1 MAAKAKK
8 AAKSAQQPEKIRGI
22 GARIKKGDRVI
33 VVSGRDKGRKGEVLK
48 VMAKEDRALVS
59 GVNMV
64 KRHQKQTARVQGGIV
79 NREAAVHLSNI
90 AHVDPKTG
98 GPTRI
103 GFKVLGDGRKV
114 RFAKKSGEVIDV

>member
-8 AAKSAQQPEKIRGI
+8 AAKAEQRPEKIRGI

-33 VVSGRDKGRKGEVLK
+33 VISGRDKGRKGEVLK
-48 VMAKEDRALVS
+48 IMTKEDRALVS
-59 GVNMV
+59 GVNMA

-103 GFKVLGDGRKV
+103 GFKMLGDGRKV

>member
-1 MAAKAKK
+1 MASKF
-8 AAKSAQQPEKIRGI
+8 R
-22 GARIKKGDRVI
+22 KGDRVM
-33 VVSGRDKGRKGEVLK
+33 VVAGEERKRSGGAARIGQILK
-48 VMAKEDRALVS
+48 VYPDEDRVLVQ

-64 KRHQKQTARVQGGIV
+64 KRHTKQSARSQGGIV
-79 NREAAVHLSNI
+79 TKEAPVHISNI

-103 GFKVLGDGRKV
+103 GFKTLQDGRKV